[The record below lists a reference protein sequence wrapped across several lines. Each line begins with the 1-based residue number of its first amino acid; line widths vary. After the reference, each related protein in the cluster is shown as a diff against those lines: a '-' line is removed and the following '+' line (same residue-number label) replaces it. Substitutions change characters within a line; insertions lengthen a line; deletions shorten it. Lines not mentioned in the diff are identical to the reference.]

1 VFPQMHEG
9 LVWLGREISAP
20 RHFLK
25 LCGTDR
31 ALRRAL
37 PSRWEIQAAE
47 YLMMTQAASPASRPA
62 PEDYRLEVDALGCT
76 TRVRVLAS
84 DGSLAASGYATET
97 ADVFAYD
104 RIETADAHRRRGLGQ
119 AVMTALAARQLSP
132 AATQILVAT
141 DEGRS
146 LYESLGWRVASPWA
160 TATIPIDG

>member
-1 VFPQMHEG
+1 MHEG

-37 PSRWEIQAAE
+37 PSRWEI
-47 YLMMTQAASPASRPA
+47 QAASPASRPA